1 MKPSGSDWLEDDT
14 DEDADFASAF
24 ASEGSLR
31 PALQEAK
38 DEDPTFRDQIDSS
51 DELGHSLLLTH
62 PIILRDVPPH
72 AESLPTQ
79 AQLSRL
85 HRTLNQR
92 DLLILQVLYDYR
104 YLNTLQVKELFFPS
118 LRSCQ
123 MRLQH
128 LKNLGLIYSWKVIET
143 PGVKRRHSLLLIS
156 ARGARVLAD
165 WHGDEPKPY
174 VERSHDARDHCWH
187 APHDLEANQF
197 FVSLIIQSRLRS
209 QEGLLLWYGE
219 EHVRAERRAAG
230 HEYKWPVPTP
240 DGSGVYIS
248 AGGRILFDLEWDRAT
263 ESVARLR
270 QKIGSYVGCFEHFQ
284 NAELHHVLF
293 VVPTDDRE
301 DKLQY
306 TIWRER
312 PRFGHD
318 NCCSFWTTTAYRL
331 RQWGPQGAIWL
342 NVKNRA
348 PEAPPPDMTRLTL
361 TAHPPARRT
370 GTRFGN
376 THGYFTFR
384 YDNVAIDLEPAD
396 FTPDDGQQFGE
407 NQTSANQMAGAN
419 FSHEVFSN
427 AQIYIGLWSTFSGT
441 VASNKAYYGAS
452 SSSYTHMET
461 WDTYC
466 ST

>member
-1 MKPSGSDWLEDDT
+1 MKPSGSDWLEDDA
-14 DEDADFASAF
+14 DEDTDFASAF
-24 ASEGSLR
+24 ASEASLR
-31 PALQEAK
+31 PALQETK
-38 DEDPTFRDQIDSS
+38 DKDPAFGVQVDPP
-51 DELGHSLLLTH
+51 DESGRSLLLTH
-62 PIILRDVPPH
+62 PIILRDLPPH

-79 AQLSRL
+79 AHLSRL

-143 PGVKRRHSLLLIS
+143 PGVRRRHSLLLIS

-187 APHDLEANQF
+187 ATHDLEANQF
-197 FVSLIIQSRLRS
+197 FVSLVIQSRQQP

-240 DGSGVYIS
+240 DGSGVYIA

-263 ESVARLR
+263 ESLARLR
-270 QKIGSYVGCFEHFQ
+270 QKIGSYVGYFEHFQ

-318 NCCSFWTTTAYRL
+318 NCCSFWTTTANRL

-348 PEAPPPDMTRLTL
+348 PEAPPHDVTKL
-361 TAHPPARRT
+361 RRRSPLDGMAPMLPNERT
-370 GTRFGN
+370 ISDCVGKPSWWERRPG
-376 THGYFTFR
+376 GGQ
-384 YDNVAIDLEPAD
+384 VA
-396 FTPDDGQQFGE
+396 
-407 NQTSANQMAGAN
+407 
-419 FSHEVFSN
+419 
-427 AQIYIGLWSTFSGT
+427 
-441 VASNKAYYGAS
+441 
-452 SSSYTHMET
+452 
-461 WDTYC
+461 
-466 ST
+466 